1 MKAAR
6 TVSTS
11 KSTGFDLVAVKH
23 VVVEEEIAKLGLNLT
38 TRTKSTRRYVHGE
51 AFAAGKAA
59 GALFEPNAV
68 LAS

>member
-1 MKAAR
+1 MYSSESDEEL
-6 TVSTS
+6 VSIGDLA
-11 KSTGFDLVAVKH
+11 KS
-23 VVVEEEIAKLGLNLT
+23 LNLT